1 MWGWKVRICEMLSL
15 VVRCGDDQGSMMR
28 GVVNWSGVVWN
39 SVYWCIVVGCFF
51 NEMRK
56 SWVS

>member
-1 MWGWKVRICEMLSL
+1 MLSL

-28 GVVNWSGVVWN
+28 GFVNWSGVVWN

-56 SWVS
+56 GWVS

>member
-1 MWGWKVRICEMLSL
+1 MLSL

-39 SVYWCIVVGCFF
+39 SVYWRIVLGCFF

-56 SWVS
+56 GWVS